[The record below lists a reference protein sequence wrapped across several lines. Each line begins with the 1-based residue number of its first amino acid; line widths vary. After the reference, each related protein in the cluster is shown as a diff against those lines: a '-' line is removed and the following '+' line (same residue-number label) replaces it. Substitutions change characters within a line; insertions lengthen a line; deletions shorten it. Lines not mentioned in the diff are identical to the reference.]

1 MPGIIEKRLHLLKSL
16 YLRALLFNHDTR
28 TYFYATLR
36 EYLGSQFPLLGIFNH
51 VQEHS
56 NNPAVRE
63 IARLS
68 KRAIRNNQ
76 PFATHYYTSGLF
88 TEQESSL
95 LALGERYDCMD
106 TITNLLLDQ
115 DARGAVVLQILSG
128 SIQWIF
134 MCLVITAMSVYTL
147 PYLKNYSDG
156 YVLFFNYVT
165 FVEDWWA
172 QLAGLA
178 AGAALLYH
186 WCSYRLAGPLRA
198 VLLACGC
205 FRVRAMLT
213 ELHFLKISKEL
224 IATRLPP
231 DEFLRLMETSFA
243 DHRQFGQTLRKSRS
257 RLKEASL
264 LQALREVLSPYA
276 YAHVLSCTPNQ
287 TPDEIARGFDMA
299 GRMLDIRL
307 ARAIRSYRVFYT
319 ILFLSLSIAITIP
332 FALVSMGMGID
343 I

>member
-1 MPGIIEKRLHLLKSL
+1 MPGFIEKRLHLLKSL
-16 YLRALLFNHDTR
+16 YLRSLLFNNDTR

-51 VQEHS
+51 IQQQS

-76 PFATHYYTSGLF
+76 PFATHYYATGLF

-106 TITNLLLDQ
+106 TITDLLLDQ
-115 DARGAVVLQILSG
+115 DDRGAMALQILSG

-134 MCLVITAMSVYTL
+134 MCLVITAMSIYTL
-147 PYLKNYSDG
+147 PYLKNYTSG
-156 YVLFFNYVT
+156 YTLFFDYVT
-165 FVEDWWA
+165 FVESWWVQVA
-172 QLAGLA
+172 VLS
-178 AGAALLYH
+178 AGAMILYQ
-186 WCSYRLAGPLRA
+186 WSSYRLTGPARTALM
-198 VLLACGC
+198 ACGC

-213 ELHFLKISKEL
+213 ELRFLKISRAL
-224 IATRLPP
+224 ISTRLPP
-231 DEFLRLMETSFA
+231 DEFLRLMETTFA
-243 DHRQFGQTLRKSRS
+243 EHRQFAQALRNSRT

-264 LQALREVLSPYA
+264 LQVLRDVLSPYA
-276 YAHVLSCTPNQ
+276 YTHVLSCTPNQ

-307 ARAIRSYRVFYT
+307 ARAVKAYRAFYT
-319 ILFLSLSIAITIP
+319 ALFLSLSLAITIP
-332 FALVSMGMGID
+332 FALVSMGMGIE

>member
-16 YLRALLFNHDTR
+16 YLRALLFNYDTR

-36 EYLGSQFPLLGIFNH
+36 EYAGSHFPLLGIFNH
-51 VQEHS
+51 IQEHS

-76 PFATHYYTSGLF
+76 PFATYYCSTGLF

-95 LALGERYDCMD
+95 LALGERYDCMG
-106 TITNLLLDQ
+106 TITGLLLEQ
-115 DARGAVVLQILSG
+115 DERGAVVLQIFSG

-147 PYLKNYSDG
+147 PYLKNYTSG
-156 YVLFFNYVT
+156 YALFFAYVT
-165 FVEDWWA
+165 FVESWWA
-172 QLAGLA
+172 QLAALA
-178 AGAALLYH
+178 AGAMLLYH
-186 WCSYRLAGPLRA
+186 WCSYRLTGPLRA
-198 VLLACGC
+198 ALMACGC
-205 FRVRAMLT
+205 FRVNAMLT
-213 ELHFLKISKEL
+213 ELRFLKISGAL
-224 IATRLPP
+224 ISTRLPP
-231 DEFLRLMETSFA
+231 DEFLRLMETTFA
-243 DHRQFGQTLRKSRS
+243 AQRPFRQALRNGRA

-264 LQALREVLSPYA
+264 LQVLRDVLSPYA
-276 YAHVLSCTPNQ
+276 YTHVLSCTPNQ

-307 ARAIRSYRVFYT
+307 DRAIRTRRAFCT
-319 ILFLSLSIAITIP
+319 LLFLSLSIAITIP
-332 FALVSMGMGID
+332 FALVSMGMGIE

>member
-16 YLRALLFNHDTR
+16 YVRALLFNNDTR

-51 VQEHS
+51 IQEHS

-76 PFATHYYTSGLF
+76 PFATHYYMTGLF

-95 LALGERYDCMD
+95 LVLGEQYDCMD
-106 TITNLLLDQ
+106 TITGLLLDQ
-115 DARGAVVLQILSG
+115 DARGAVGLQILSG

-134 MCLVITAMSVYTL
+134 MCLVITAMSIYTL
-147 PYLKNYSDG
+147 PYLKNYTSG
-156 YVLFFNYVT
+156 YTLFFDYVT
-165 FVEDWWA
+165 FVKTWWV

-178 AGAALLYH
+178 AGALIFYH
-186 WCSYRLAGPLRA
+186 WCSYRLTGSVRA
-198 VLLACGC
+198 VLMACGC

-213 ELHFLKISKEL
+213 ELRFLKISRAL
-224 IATRLPP
+224 ISTRLPP
-231 DEFLRLMETSFA
+231 DEFLRLMETTFA
-243 DHRQFGQTLRKSRS
+243 GHRQFRQALHNSRS

-264 LQALREVLSPYA
+264 LQALRDVLSPYA
-276 YAHVLSCTPNQ
+276 YTHVLSCAPNQ

-307 ARAIRSYRVFYT
+307 DRAIRGYRAFYT

-332 FALVSMGMGID
+332 FALVSMGMGIE

>member
-1 MPGIIEKRLHLLKSL
+1 MPGFIEKRLHLLKSL
-16 YLRALLFNHDTR
+16 YLRSLLFNNDTR

-36 EYLGSQFPLLGIFNH
+36 EYLGSQFPLLEVFDHI
-51 VQEHS
+51 QQHS

-76 PFATHYYTSGLF
+76 PFATHYYGTGLF

-106 TITNLLLDQ
+106 TITGLLLEQ
-115 DARGAVVLQILSG
+115 ESRGPALLQILSG

-134 MCLVITAMSVYTL
+134 MCLVISAMSVYTL
-147 PYLKNYSDG
+147 PYLKNYTSG
-156 YVLFFNYVT
+156 YTLFFDYVT
-165 FVEDWWA
+165 FVKTWWVH
-172 QLAGLA
+172 LAALA
-178 AGAALLYH
+178 AGAMLLYH
-186 WCSYRLAGPLRA
+186 WCSYRLTGPARA
-198 VLLACGC
+198 LLMAFGC

-213 ELHFLKISKEL
+213 ELRFLKISRAL
-224 IATRLPP
+224 ISTRLPP
-231 DEFLRLMETSFA
+231 NEFLRLMETTFA
-243 DHRQFGQTLRKSRS
+243 GHRQFRQALHNSRS

-264 LQALREVLSPYA
+264 LQVLRDVLSPPA
-276 YAHVLSCTPNQ
+276 YTHVLSCTPNQ

-307 ARAIRSYRVFYT
+307 ARAVRAYRAFYT
-319 ILFLSLSIAITIP
+319 VLFLSLSLAITIP
-332 FALVSMGMGID
+332 FALVSMGMGIE